1 MLIPIPVV
9 GLCAGIGSER
19 REQIKGSHDMN
30 NVVPY
35 VIYADGA
42 CPNNGREGAVAG
54 YGAIIRNPQGEFLEL
69 AGPVPKSD
77 SQTNNRG
84 ELLAALYAL
93 RGLRNNSSVLLF
105 SDSQLV
111 IKGINEWLDGWKAK
125 GWRKSDK
132 KPVEHRDI
140 WEEIDAHKQRL
151 QLSARWIRGHNREP
165 GNEHADRLAFQGAQG
180 LTIERR
186 TAEAEAQ
193 VSLAILSAHLAAV
206 SGSYR

>member
-1 MLIPIPVV
+1 
-9 GLCAGIGSER
+9 
-19 REQIKGSHDMN
+19 MN

-42 CPNNGREGAVAG
+42 CPNNGCEGAVAG
-54 YGAIIRNPQGEFLEL
+54 YGAIIRNPQGDCLEL

-77 SQTNNRG
+77 SQTNSRG

-93 RGLRNNSSVLLF
+93 RKPKNNTSVLLL

-111 IKGINEWLDGWKAK
+111 IKGINEWLNGWKAK

-165 GNEHADRLAFQGAQG
+165 GNEHADWLAFQGAQG

-186 TAEAEAQ
+186 TAEAGAH

>member
-1 MLIPIPVV
+1 
-9 GLCAGIGSER
+9 
-19 REQIKGSHDMN
+19 MN

-54 YGAIIRNPQGEFLEL
+54 FGAILRNPQGDYLEL

-77 SQTNNRG
+77 PQTNNRG

-93 RGLRNNSSVLLF
+93 SKPKDNALVLLF

-125 GWRKSDK
+125 SWRRADK

-140 WEEIDAHKQRL
+140 WEQIDAHKQRL
-151 QLSARWIRGHNREP
+151 QLTAKWIRGHNREI

-180 LTIERR
+180 VTIQRK
-186 TAEAEAQ
+186 TTEADAK
-193 VSLAILSAHLAAV
+193 VSLPIVSAHMAAV
-206 SGSYR
+206 GGRHV

>member
-1 MLIPIPVV
+1 MPVPVV
-9 GLCAGIGSER
+9 GLCAGIESER
-19 REQIKGSHDMN
+19 REQIKGNHDMYN
-30 NVVPY
+30 IVPY

-42 CPNNGREGAVAG
+42 CLNNGQEGAVAG
-54 YGAIIRNPQGEFLEL
+54 YGAILRNPLGDCLEL

-77 SQTNNRG
+77 PQTNNRG

-93 RGLRNNSSVLLF
+93 SKPRDNAPVLLL

-140 WEEIDAHKQRL
+140 WEQIDAHKQRL

-165 GNEHADRLAFQGAQG
+165 GNEHADRLASQGAQG
-180 LTIERR
+180 LSIKRR
-186 TAEAEAQ
+186 IAEADAQ
-193 VSLAILSAHLAAV
+193 VTLPILSAHLAV
-206 SGSYR
+206 MSGSCR

>member
-1 MLIPIPVV
+1 MPVPVV

-19 REQIKGSHDMN
+19 REQTKGNHDMN
-30 NVVPY
+30 NAVPY

-54 YGAIIRNPQGEFLEL
+54 YGAIIRNPQGDCLEL

-77 SQTNNRG
+77 PQTNNRG

-93 RGLRNNSSVLLF
+93 SKPRGNASVLLV

-140 WEEIDAHKQRL
+140 WEQIDAHKQRL
-151 QLSARWIRGHNREP
+151 QLSARWVRGHNREP

-180 LTIERR
+180 LTIARR
-186 TAEAEAQ
+186 TVEAELQ
-193 VSLAILSAHLAAV
+193 VYLPILSAHLAAV
-206 SGSYR
+206 SCSYR